1 MTMSDEASPASARFP
16 WSQDGLAGLA
26 LVVFGAIM
34 FWAGLDLPFVTK
46 SGSVGS
52 GMLPRL
58 LAGLIVL
65 LGIAQLVLAYRK
77 PGEGTGTWPLAR
89 FLPVFVGVVAFAL
102 TIRGS
107 SIGPV
112 VIPQLG
118 MAVAAP
124 LAIIASGLAA
134 KEARIGELLI
144 FAVLLT
150 AFCVGVFRYG
160 LGLSIPVAPWLI
172 GF

>member
-1 MTMSDEASPASARFP
+1 MSDEASAPSVRFP
-16 WSQDGLAGLA
+16 WSQDGIAGLA
-26 LVVFGAIM
+26 LVVFGVVM
-34 FWAGLDLPFVTK
+34 FWAGLELPFVTR

-52 GMLPRL
+52 GLLPRL
-58 LAGLIVL
+58 LAGIIIA
-65 LGIAQLVLAYRK
+65 LGVAQLVFAYRK
-77 PGEGTGTWPLAR
+77 PGPGTGTWPLAR

-112 VIPQLG
+112 AIPQLG

-124 LAIIASGLAA
+124 LAIIGSGLAA

-150 AFCVGVFRYG
+150 AFCIGVFRYG
-160 LGLSIPVAPWLI
+160 LSLSIPVAPWLI

>member
-1 MTMSDEASPASARFP
+1 MTMSDQASPPSARFP
-16 WSQDGLAGLA
+16 LSQDGLAGLT
-26 LVVFGAIM
+26 LVAFGMIM
-34 FWAGLDLPFVTK
+34 FWAGLELPFVTR
-46 SGSVGS
+46 SGGVGS
-52 GMLPRL
+52 GLLPRL

-65 LGIAQLVLAYRK
+65 LGAAQLVLAYRK
-77 PGEGTGTWPLAR
+77 PGPGTGSWPLAR
-89 FLPVFVGVVAFAL
+89 FLPVFAGVIAFAL

-107 SIGPV
+107 AIGPV
-112 VIPQLG
+112 VIPPLG

-124 LAIIASGLAA
+124 LAIVCSGLAA
-134 KEARIGELLI
+134 KEARIGELLV
-144 FAVLLT
+144 FALVLT

>member
-1 MTMSDEASPASARFP
+1 MSDEASSPSARFP
-16 WSQDGLAGLA
+16 WSQDGIAGLA
-26 LVVFGAIM
+26 LVVFGVVM
-34 FWAGLDLPFVTK
+34 FWAGLELPFVTR

-52 GMLPRL
+52 GLLPRL
-58 LAGLIVL
+58 LAGIIIA
-65 LGIAQLVLAYRK
+65 LGIGQLVLAYRR
-77 PGEGTGTWPLAR
+77 PGPGTGTWPLAR

-107 SIGPV
+107 SFGPLA
-112 VIPQLG
+112 IPQLG

-124 LAIIASGLAA
+124 LAIIGSGLAA

>member
-1 MTMSDEASPASARFP
+1 MTMSDEASPPSARFP

-34 FWAGLDLPFVTK
+34 FWAGLELPFVTRN
-46 SGSVGS
+46 GSVGS
-52 GMLPRL
+52 GMLPKL

-77 PGEGTGTWPLAR
+77 PGPGAGTWPLAR
-89 FLPVFVGVVAFAL
+89 FLPVFIGVVAFAL

-107 SIGPV
+107 AVGPL
-112 VIPQLG
+112 VIPPLG

-134 KEARIGELLI
+134 KEAKIGELLV
-144 FAVLLT
+144 FAVVLT

>member
-1 MTMSDEASPASARFP
+1 MSDQASPPSARFP

-26 LVVFGAIM
+26 LVAFGAVM
-34 FWAGLDLPFVTK
+34 FWAGLELPFVTK
-46 SGSVGS
+46 SGGVGS
-52 GMLPRL
+52 GLLPRL
-58 LAGLIVL
+58 LAGLVVL
-65 LGIAQLVLAYRK
+65 LGIAQLVLAHRR
-77 PGEGTGTWPLAR
+77 PGEGTGSWPLAR

-102 TIRGS
+102 TIRGAA
-107 SIGPV
+107 IGPLA
-112 VIPQLG
+112 IPPLG

-124 LAIIASGLAA
+124 LAIIGSGLAA
-134 KEARIGELLI
+134 KEARIGELVV

>member
-1 MTMSDEASPASARFP
+1 MSDEASPPSARFP
-16 WSQDGLAGLA
+16 WSQDGVAGLA
-26 LVVFGAIM
+26 LVVFGTVM
-34 FWAGLDLPFVTK
+34 FWAGLELPFVTR
-46 SGSVGS
+46 SGGVGS
-52 GMLPRL
+52 GMMPRL
-58 LAGLIVL
+58 LAALIIL
-65 LGIAQLVLAYRK
+65 LGIAQIVLAYRR
-77 PGEGTGTWPLAR
+77 PGPGTGTWPLTR
-89 FLPVFVGVVAFAL
+89 FLPVFVGVIAFAL

-112 VIPQLG
+112 VIPPLG

-144 FAVLLT
+144 FAVVLT
-150 AFCVGVFRYG
+150 LFCVGVFRYG

>member
-1 MTMSDEASPASARFP
+1 MSDQAGSPPTARFP
-16 WSQDGLAGLA
+16 WSQDGVAGLA
-26 LVVFGAIM
+26 LVAFGTVM
-34 FWAGLDLPFVTK
+34 FWAGLELPFITR
-46 SGSVGS
+46 SGGVGS
-52 GMLPRL
+52 GMMPRL
-58 LAGLIVL
+58 LATLIIL
-65 LGIAQLVLAYRK
+65 LGIAQIVLAYRR
-77 PGEGTGTWPLAR
+77 PGPGTGTWPLAR
-89 FLPVFVGVVAFAL
+89 FLPVFVGVIAFAL

-112 VIPQLG
+112 VIPPLG

-144 FAVLLT
+144 FAVVLT
-150 AFCVGVFRYG
+150 LFCVGVFRYG
-160 LGLSIPVAPWLI
+160 LGLSIPLAPWLI

>member
-1 MTMSDEASPASARFP
+1 MSDEASAPSARFP
-16 WSQDGLAGLA
+16 WSQDGIAGLA
-26 LVVFGAIM
+26 LVVFGVVM
-34 FWAGLDLPFVTK
+34 FWAGLELPFVTR

-52 GMLPRL
+52 GLLPRL
-58 LAGLIVL
+58 LAGLIIA
-65 LGIAQLVLAYRK
+65 LGIAQLVFAYRK
-77 PGEGTGTWPLAR
+77 PGPGTGTWPLAR

-112 VIPQLG
+112 AIPQLG

-124 LAIIASGLAA
+124 LAIIGSGLAA

-150 AFCVGVFRYG
+150 AFCIGVFRYG
-160 LGLSIPVAPWLI
+160 LSLSIPVAPWLI